1 VSVKIFDTIVVGGGL
16 VGSAIAY
23 GLAKRDQSV
32 LILDQ
37 GDIAFRASRGNFG
50 LVWVQGKGN
59 GLPAYSQWS
68 LKSARVWPELAASI
82 QEDTGIDVNLNQPGG
97 IHFFLNE
104 TERDARDKLLKS
116 IASAAGAEFSHEL
129 IDQKA
134 VRDLFPHVSDA
145 IIGAASS
152 PHDGACNSLRL
163 FRGLHA
169 GFQSRGGTY
178 ESNQTVVDIQFQNPG
193 FMVKTQSDSFT
204 SARVVLAAGLG
215 TRELAPK
222 VGLNAPVSPLKGQ
235 IMVTAKIK
243 PFLNR
248 PTHFMRQTDEG
259 GVIIGESKED
269 VGFDDRTTPS
279 VMHALAKRAG
289 MIFPM
294 LRDVNVVRTWGA
306 LRVMT
311 PDGAPVYQ
319 HSETCP
325 GAFMTC
331 VHSGVTLAGAHAGP
345 LADAIAGGALGD
357 YFKPFHPERFNV
369 PKAA

>member
-1 VSVKIFDTIVVGGGL
+1 MKNFDTIIVGGGL

-23 GLAKRDQSV
+23 GLVKRDQSV

-50 LVWVQGKGN
+50 LVWVQGKGSDM
-59 GLPAYSQWS
+59 PAYSQWS
-68 LKSARVWPELAASI
+68 LKSASEWPGLAASI
-82 QEDTGIDVNLNQPGG
+82 EEDTGIDVDLHQPGG

-104 TERDARDKLLKS
+104 KERDDRDILLKK
-116 IASAAGAEFSHEL
+116 IATAAGSEFSHEI

-134 VRDLFPHVSDA
+134 VRDLFPQVSDA
-145 IIGAASS
+145 VIGAAST

-169 GFQSRGGTY
+169 GFRQRGGTY
-178 ESNQTVVDIQFQNPG
+178 EFNQTVVDIQFQRPG
-193 FMVKTQSDSFT
+193 FEVTTERDTFHGAKI
-204 SARVVLAAGLG
+204 VLAAGLG

-222 VGLNAPVSPLKGQ
+222 LGLQAPVSPLKGQ
-235 IMVTAKIK
+235 IMVTAKVK
-243 PFLNR
+243 PFLHR
-248 PTHFMRQTDEG
+248 PTHFLRQTDEG

-269 VGFDDRTTPS
+269 VGFDDTTTPS
-279 VMHALAKRAG
+279 VMHALAKRAAI
-289 MIFPM
+289 IFPM
-294 LRDVNVVRTWGA
+294 LRSINVVRCWGA

-319 HSETCP
+319 HSELCP
-325 GAFMTC
+325 GAYMTC
-331 VHSGVTLAGAHAGP
+331 VHSGVTLSGAHAGP
-345 LADAIAGGALGD
+345 LAEAISNGDLGE
-357 YFKPFHPERFNV
+357 YYKPFHPERFDV